1 MTLAQMC
8 QLSDINRRSLTI
20 NVNRPP
26 LIQGNDQ
33 ARVSAAQLLGPDL
46 QRDNP
51 ALQRDHPRRH
61 QTASTSSQNRYALTG
76 PRPEAFRQ
84 SAN

>member
-20 NVNRPP
+20 NVNRRRASNPR
-26 LIQGNDQ
+26 NDQ
-33 ARVSAAQLLGPDL
+33 ARVSAAAQLLGPDL

-61 QTASTSSQNRYALTG
+61 QTA
-76 PRPEAFRQ
+76 
-84 SAN
+84 